1 MGILTKYLM
10 DTGRPL
16 ECVELDSESVGFLHN
31 LYPDL
36 NVVEADFLKMDLDT
50 VFPGRD
56 MALIGN
62 FPYNISSQIFFKV
75 LDHRDRIPVAAGML
89 QKEVAERI
97 CAAPGNRDRGILS
110 VLLQAWYDCE
120 YLFSMRRKTLR
131 NSLAPLLAAIPAAI
145 AADTLAPI
153 EPLLTERPERLSVD
167 QFVLLTNLLI
177 QK

>member
-1 MGILTKYLM
+1 M
-10 DTGRPL
+10 
-16 ECVELDSESVGFLHN
+16 V
-31 LYPDL
+31 
-36 NVVEADFLKMDLDT
+36 
-50 VFPGRD
+50 
-56 MALIGN
+56 
-62 FPYNISSQIFFKV
+62 
-75 LDHRDRIPVAAGML
+75 

-120 YLFSMRRKTLR
+120 YLFTVEPFVFTPPPKVRSGVLRLTRNDRTDLGCDPADFKKVVKQAFSMRRKTLR